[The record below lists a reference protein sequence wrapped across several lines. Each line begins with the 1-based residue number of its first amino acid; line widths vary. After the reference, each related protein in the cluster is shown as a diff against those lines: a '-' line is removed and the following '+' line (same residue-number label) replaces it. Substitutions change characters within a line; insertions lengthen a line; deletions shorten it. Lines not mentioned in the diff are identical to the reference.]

1 MVSNKD
7 KNKRINMEHGYL
19 FETELIEKNSNC
31 FKEFNKSNIFFYY
44 FKRDYEYYLFLF
56 SYSLISIEFI
66 TSFSEITLL
75 KKIDSRER
83 KIRSLRGLFEYVL
96 ELRALKKPKTIN
108 TNLRQFFWEEVKSV
122 LNQRKKNGLENFLFG
137 KEIANDKIILK
148 NDNMILKIESIQLQ
162 SALHHLE
169 QEINELKSRVNTMET
184 EISYLSESNSD
195 ANAVSKNIANKE
207 ELLDSRFKE

>member
-1 MVSNKD
+1 M
-7 KNKRINMEHGYL
+7 
-19 FETELIEKNSNC
+19 
-31 FKEFNKSNIFFYY
+31 
-44 FKRDYEYYLFLF
+44 
-56 SYSLISIEFI
+56 
-66 TSFSEITLL
+66 
-75 KKIDSRER
+75 
-83 KIRSLRGLFEYVL
+83 
-96 ELRALKKPKTIN
+96 KKPKTIN